1 MSDMLSQLYKL
12 LADVVLPNLKG
23 IQVSQA
29 GQRLQTEQLN
39 RNLDEFRAEM
49 RVRFTEIRVELAA
62 CRVQVEDAMVT
73 LRESETGEADN
84 SASRGKKTL
93 IH

>member
-12 LADVVLPNLKG
+12 LVDVVLPNLKG
-23 IQVSQA
+23 IQASHA
-29 GQRLQTEQLN
+29 EQRLQTEQLN

-49 RVRFTEIRVELAA
+49 RVRFTEIRAELAV

-73 LRESETGEADN
+73 LRETETAEADD
-84 SASRGKKTL
+84 SASQGKKTL